1 MAKQQ
6 YQMSL
11 AQDVKGKGKHDEDRS
26 VCRVEDSD
34 LEDQLINEAL
44 DNFQEQFGSGQDV
57 KLEALAIAL
66 LQQRQCVKSF
76 MAAGLFAR
84 SCVKRSLTIKQRL
97 EIELVGAF
105 EDVTA
110 QEIILLA
117 EREILKTKQQ
127 RLDKV
132 VRKAYTLGILPVVVP
147 GIRRQDAGHGNASG
161 SGQKRSRMEE
171 K

>member
-1 MAKQQ
+1 
-6 YQMSL
+6 MSL
-11 AQDVKGKGKHDEDRS
+11 AQDVKEKEKHGQDRS
-26 VCRVEDSD
+26 VCRMEDSD
-34 LEDQLINEAL
+34 LEDQLINEVL
-44 DNFQEQFGSGQDV
+44 DNFQKQFGSSQDV

-76 MAAGLFAR
+76 MAAGLFAT
-84 SCVKRSLTIKQRL
+84 SCIKRSLTIKQRL
-97 EIELVGAF
+97 ETELVGAF

-132 VRKAYTLGILPVVVP
+132 LQKAYMLGILPVVVP
-147 GIRRQDAGHGNASG
+147 GIQQQDAGHDNASE
-161 SGQKRSRMEE
+161 SGQKRRRMV
-171 K
+171 